1 MLSVSG
7 RDWQETKIDERKVEK
22 YSQKY
27 NLSNFISKLLINN
40 KFDEDE
46 IYYLNQNLLLSSLS
60 FYL

>member
-7 RDWQETKIDERKVEK
+7 REWKETKIDDRKVEK

-46 IYYLNQNLLLSSLS
+46 IFYLNR
-60 FYL
+60 

>member
-1 MLSVSG
+1 MLSVSR
-7 RDWQETKIDERKVEK
+7 RDWQEIKIDDRKVEK

-46 IYYLNQNLLLSSLS
+46 IYYLNQTL
-60 FYL
+60 Y